1 MSDRTPAQRRYNYRV
16 LGPSL
21 AYAAAL
27 IGVSLVF
34 RSSHPT
40 GAVAFL
46 LALLP
51 ALPLVGIF
59 VAMGRYLV
67 EERDEYLRMVVARQS
82 LVATGFML
90 IVTTCWGF
98 LQSFGQLPNVDFYW
112 AAILWFFGLGLGG
125 SANRFAR

>member
-1 MSDRTPAQRRYNYRV
+1 MSDRTPAQRRYNKRV
-16 LGPSL
+16 LALSL
-21 AYAAAL
+21 LYAVFL
-27 IGVSLVF
+27 IGVSWLF
-34 RSSHPT
+34 RRNDPA
-40 GAVAFL
+40 GALAFL

-82 LVATGFML
+82 LIATGFTL

-112 AAILWFFGLGLGG
+112 AAILWFGGLGLG
-125 SANRFAR
+125 ACVNKLAK